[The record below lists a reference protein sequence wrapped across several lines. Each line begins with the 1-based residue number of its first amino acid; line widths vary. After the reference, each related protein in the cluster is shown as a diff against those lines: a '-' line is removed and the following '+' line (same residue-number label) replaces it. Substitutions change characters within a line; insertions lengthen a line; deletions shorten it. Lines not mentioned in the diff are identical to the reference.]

1 MAPASP
7 KSGSTSSPGTALAEA
22 QQLVDRGK
30 QQMAEMDFGSAAA
43 SFKAAT
49 RALAGEA
56 LLCMRCEADGWCLVG
71 VEELE
76 PRCAVIPSA
85 RPGCLSIEQ
94 LPCSLYPAQAGQ
106 PYSLTGRT
114 LWEES
119 LLDLAQCQLNMQQYD
134 ACVDTCTKF
143 MAAAGE

>member
-1 MAPASP
+1 MTPASP

-56 LLCMRCEADGWCLVG
+56 LLCTRCEADGWCWLV
-71 VEELE
+71 LSSSS
-76 PRCAVIPSA
+76 PAVLSLH
-85 RPGCLSIEQ
+85 RPGCLSIKQ
-94 LPCSLYPAQAGQ
+94 LPCALYPAQAGQ
-106 PYSLTGRT
+106 PYSLAGRT

-143 MAAAGE
+143 MAAAGK